1 MIVLSFPR
9 MGSPEEKYLD
19 TASELSEEASGLDGL
34 WQPDRL
40 CKETNL
46 MSGAESARRSLARK
60 KLVVAC
66 VVSLVFM
73 IGEVIGERKKKKIVI
88 ACHKHV

>member
-1 MIVLSFPR
+1 

-19 TASELSEEASGLDGL
+19 TASDVSEEASSVDGL

-46 MSGAESARRSLARK
+46 MSAAESDTRRLARR
-60 KLVVAC
+60 KLFIAC
-66 VVSLVFM
+66 AVSLVFM
-73 IGEVIGERKKKKIVI
+73 TGEVIGERKKPLSLPATNISDTL
-88 ACHKHV
+88 